1 MFQDDDDD
9 ESGMEETE
17 DEKSFSFSDA
27 VGHVEAELED
37 KDKDKRKRREA
48 PFGQELVLNEKDLH
62 DNRFPNRSASLFTLL
77 RIMLQ
82 YAHGEL
88 PSPDILR
95 LASDRAI
102 RRPVELLL
110 LPKKVYMQMP
120 SDRAWLY
127 ALVPP
132 DKIKPDEKGPDGKID
147 KEKLVEKP
155 LEEYQKLEEG
165 SGKKLYGPTPTNG
178 KVPARRRQRQYIKD
192 GSKTETGARKK
203 QVTYF
208 VRWNRVRTNWRRRL
222 RQRGFKDRLDARLED
237 LNDEEQFIWIVEF
250 HQAWRDAC
258 KEFHDFIRGWNALI
272 QYQRI
277 VKWAEKRT
285 EEEKEKTGKKF
296 HPNEHPKYHV
306 YRLVSYNTIGRWD
319 HWHESIRRAEAI
331 PEERVDEVILG
342 GEGTQSL
349 AESIDAQNG
358 LYDMVS
364 AILTYPNVWVEEIPS
379 ADEDYKG
386 IRCFIVHCEKVVY
399 ESAYAL
405 GSLRKTQDHRKI
417 YLTLVGTA
425 ALALL
430 RKDDGSKARDKWYMC
445 NIPEIPLVD
454 LLVQWMDSRIF
465 LRELANEPLDFVI
478 PDGPRQGGEAIEE
491 WGMHNEAVNFFRW
504 WMIRTKLGKEVLFLK
519 ELVEN
524 VKLVNYSKDQVYWAY
539 VSGKPGEEEFHYEP
553 GPGRRP
559 VAVPK
564 HLMVLKTNFIWAL
577 VYNNFALADLVD
589 NTNNMA
595 KALGYDVRM
604 TFDGPDSN
612 LFRILD
618 LALQVWWQQ
627 PLENIK
633 ALLDRRVRH
642 LVEGGKWL
650 ELRREVTEF
659 FQELPV
665 HRVVGEME
673 VNGEKHPN
681 MDLMDLYEDYLR
693 MADQLHIGHLIWY
706 TVEGDARLDEIGDTK
721 KATGGGICVYPTER
735 MVWRYP
741 NDLWGRVDRQGRE
754 QFSPYTFNGQQK
766 ARKTI
771 MFLSY
776 DANLVVGTIKG
787 LVDKLVV
794 GVQPTVEEVYD
805 DIISHLGTRRLYL
818 KRVMNVLDLVESHF
832 SGSKLVHFGRRF
844 GVPIGK
850 ETIGGDKIAR
860 DALKLMRNA
869 VKIALKQGPNGPSE
883 KVDLL
888 GHLIVRDLFG
898 EVINHGGWV
907 DAVRKGGVIEEIRSK
922 LPSAR

>member
-1 MFQDDDDD
+1 MTQEDNEDNE
-9 ESGMEETE
+9 ESGIEETE
-17 DEKSFSFSDA
+17 DEGDFSLVA
-27 VGHVEAELED
+27 AQGMVARRLP
-37 KDKDKRKRREA
+37 KDKDKKDGLGKQA
-48 PFGQELVLNEKDLH
+48 PPPFGTQIILNEKELH
-62 DNRFPNRSASLFTLL
+62 DNRFPGRSIPLSTLL
-77 RIMLQ
+77 RVMLQ

-88 PSPDILR
+88 SSPDILR

-102 RRPVELLL
+102 RRPIELLD
-110 LPKKVYMQMP
+110 LPSRVYMFMP
-120 SDRAWLY
+120 EDRGWIYTLAEAKRFLPGAY
-127 ALVPP
+127 GRL
-132 DKIKPDEKGPDGKID
+132 KGYEPLTKGK
-147 KEKLVEKP
+147 LC
-155 LEEYQKLEEG
+155 
-165 SGKKLYGPTPTNG
+165 GPTPCTG
-178 KVPARRRQRQYIKD
+178 KIPARRRQRLYIMD

-250 HQAWRDAC
+250 NQAWRDAC

-277 VKWAEKRT
+277 VKWA
-285 EEEKEKTGKKF
+285 KETGK
-296 HPNEHPKYHV
+296 NVSEHSKYQA

-319 HWHESIRRAEAI
+319 HWHASIERAEKI
-331 PEERVDEVILG
+331 PEERVEEIILG
-342 GEGTQSL
+342 DEGTQSL
-349 AESIDAQNG
+349 AESIDAQNA

-364 AILTYPNVWVEEIPS
+364 AILAYPNVWVEEIDPN
-379 ADEDYKG
+379 DPDKG
-386 IRCFIVHCEKVVY
+386 ILCFVIHCEKVAY

-445 NIPEIPLVD
+445 NIPETPLVD
-454 LLVQWMDSRIF
+454 LLVQGMDSRIF

-524 VKLVNYSKDQVYWAY
+524 VKLVNYNKDQVYWAY
-539 VSGKPGEEEFHYEP
+539 VSGKPGEEEFHYEA

-595 KALGYDVRM
+595 KALGYDIRM
-604 TFDGPDSN
+604 TLDGPDSN

-633 ALLDRRVRH
+633 TLLDQRVRH
-642 LVEGGKWL
+642 LVEAGKWV

-659 FQELPV
+659 FRDLPV

-706 TVEGDARLDEIGDTK
+706 TVEGDARIAEMGDMK
-721 KATGGGICVYPTER
+721 KAIGGGIYVYPTDR
-735 MVWRYP
+735 MSWRYP
-741 NDLWGRVDRQGRE
+741 NDLWGRTDRSEE

-766 ARKTI
+766 ARKTT

-776 DANLVVGTIKG
+776 DANWVISAIKG

-794 GVQPTVEEVYD
+794 GVQPTVEEVYEE
-805 DIISHLGTRRLYL
+805 IISHLGTRRLYL
-818 KRVMNVLDLVESHF
+818 KRVLNVLDIVESHF
-832 SGSKLVHFGRRF
+832 SGTKLVHFGRRF

-860 DALKLMRNA
+860 DALKLMRNP

-907 DAVRKGGVIEEIRSK
+907 DAVRKGEVIKEIRSK